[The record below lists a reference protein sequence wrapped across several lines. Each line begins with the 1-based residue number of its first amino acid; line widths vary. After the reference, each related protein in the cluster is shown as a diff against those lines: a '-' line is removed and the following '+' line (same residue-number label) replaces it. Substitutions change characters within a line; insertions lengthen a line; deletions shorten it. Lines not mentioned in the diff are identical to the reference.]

1 MDYFKSYADL
11 ADKAEFLLSRST
23 ENLYSIPRNQSKWLV
38 FSVKTTIFAL
48 SNLVLTLNPITMDQ
62 LDNIQNCIF
71 EFRGQRVMIDRDLA
85 DLYGVPTKVLNQA
98 VKRNMRR
105 FPKDFMF
112 QLNDE
117 EKQELVTFC
126 DRLGVL
132 KHSGVNPK
140 AFTQEGVAM
149 LSGILNSE
157 VAIETNIAIM
167 RAFVSARKMI
177 ASMSVSHQIMKLS
190 ADIEFIKSEM
200 EDTLEIQND
209 INESTRAQLDAIS
222 TALAELQAKPADVKP
237 RRRIGFIQEEEE

>member
-11 ADKAEFLLSRST
+11 ADKAEFLLFRST
-23 ENLYSIPRNQSKWLV
+23 GILYSIKRNQSKWLV
-38 FSVKTTIFAL
+38 FSVKTTIFAP

-167 RAFVSARKMI
+167 RAFVSARKLI
-177 ASMSVSHQIMKLS
+177 ASMSVSHQIKKLS
-190 ADIEFIKSEM
+190 TDIEFIKSEM

-237 RRRIGFIQEEEE
+237 RRRIGFIQEEEG

>member
-1 MDYFKSYADL
+1 
-11 ADKAEFLLSRST
+11 
-23 ENLYSIPRNQSKWLV
+23 
-38 FSVKTTIFAL
+38 
-48 SNLVLTLNPITMDQ
+48 MDQ

-105 FPKDFMF
+105 FPEDFMF

-167 RAFVSARKMI
+167 RAFVSARKLI
-177 ASMSVSHQIMKLS
+177 ASMSVSHQIKKLS
-190 ADIEFIKSEM
+190 TDIEFIKSEM

-222 TALAELQAKPADVKP
+222 TALAELQAKPADVPPICQLWHNEWLVIRKTLINSEHIGKLKREGSHTGIEYYTVVK
-237 RRRIGFIQEEEE
+237 RRLHNVTHAPLVTQ

>member
-1 MDYFKSYADL
+1 MDYYKSHENL
-11 ADKAEFLLSRST
+11 ADKAEFLLFWGT
-23 ENLYSIPRNQSKWLV
+23 ENLYSIKRNQSKRLAL
-38 FSVKTTIFAL
+38 SVETTIFAP

-105 FPKDFMF
+105 FPEDFMF

-157 VAIETNIAIM
+157 VAIETNIAI
-167 RAFVSARKMI
+167 RYQRKHPRP
-177 ASMSVSHQIMKLS
+177 AGCHQH
-190 ADIEFIKSEM
+190 
-200 EDTLEIQND
+200 
-209 INESTRAQLDAIS
+209 
-222 TALAELQAKPADVKP
+222 
-237 RRRIGFIQEEEE
+237 GFG

>member
-1 MDYFKSYADL
+1 MDYYKSHENL
-11 ADKAEFLLSRST
+11 ADKAEFLSLRSAGI
-23 ENLYSIPRNQSKWLV
+23 LYSIPRNQSKRLAL
-38 FSVKTTIFAL
+38 SVETTIFAP

-105 FPKDFMF
+105 FPEDFMF

-167 RAFVSARKMI
+167 RAFVSARKLI
-177 ASMSVSHQIMKLS
+177 ASMSVSHQIKKLS
-190 ADIEFIKSEM
+190 TDIEFIKSEM

-237 RRRIGFIQEEEE
+237 RRRIGFIQEEEG

>member
-1 MDYFKSYADL
+1 
-11 ADKAEFLLSRST
+11 
-23 ENLYSIPRNQSKWLV
+23 
-38 FSVKTTIFAL
+38 
-48 SNLVLTLNPITMDQ
+48 MDQ

-105 FPKDFMF
+105 FPEDFMF

-157 VAIETNIAIM
+157 VAIETNIPIRYQRKHPRPAGCHQYGSGRTTGKACRRKTSAPHRLHSRRGRIEKRKPPICQLWHEGWLLIRKTNKNSEHVSKLEREGSVAIIV
-167 RAFVSARKMI
+167 R
-177 ASMSVSHQIMKLS
+177 L
-190 ADIEFIKSEM
+190 
-200 EDTLEIQND
+200 
-209 INESTRAQLDAIS
+209 
-222 TALAELQAKPADVKP
+222 
-237 RRRIGFIQEEEE
+237 

>member
-11 ADKAEFLLSRST
+11 ADKAEFLLFRST
-23 ENLYSIPRNQSKWLV
+23 GILYSIKRNQSKWLV

-105 FPKDFMF
+105 FPEDFMF

-167 RAFVSARKMI
+167 RAFVSARKLI
-177 ASMSVSHQIMKLS
+177 ASMSVSHQIKKLS
-190 ADIEFIKSEM
+190 TDIEFIKSEM

-237 RRRIGFIQEEEE
+237 RRRIGFIQEEEG